1 MGKRQQQRL
10 MEDGGLSDSSNS
22 DNERYSAG
30 GSRSRSGRSNTEF
43 DTVLEDEANLVD
55 RSKSGRGY
63 GRTKEDAIYGV
74 FASDDSNPNGG
85 HSYTHQARRRAREH
99 APISFVKADKAVPDE
114 SMNKE
119 ARNSNEAD
127 CAVSD
132 SGKDSLGSS
141 DGNSPH
147 KTNDRHG
154 AYSDAMDISSNDG
167 GSAND
172 DDDDDDAEMHPGIGS
187 TASEVD
193 LGRKRDDKKSRDR
206 DDDDDRPSFEHICD
220 GNFNKADSNTKTP
233 TQFKSAPYH
242 QQPQHGAMSKSKTD
256 LPKKWERPD
265 KDFAKFERYTKGFG
279 SKMLAKM
286 GYVPGKGL
294 GSGGEGITAPI
305 DVKLRP
311 SGMGLGHGG
320 FDERTETVKR
330 EMEDKA
336 ENSNDARDQDP
347 SRPRKGGKE
356 EKRDGWKR
364 SSAGQKKSAKP
375 LFKTAQD
382 VLLEQASLNSS
393 KGESTIP
400 SAVQPTKIIDMTSKQ
415 PRVLTSMSQASQG
428 SASSIG
434 PNMSGRIFELRHNML
449 LITDLNRSDLL
460 HISSNIKIE
469 TSHKGRAE
477 SDIKSL
483 QVLVEDEK
491 LRLGRLERIR
501 ELVMKCRSISLS
513 NPVHTMD
520 MSDATN
526 SGLGVVERIYGPV
539 FEEMQREFM
548 PEYKQLGLDTLV
560 VSTLLPWFKAMLR
573 GWSVLE
579 NPSFGA
585 DVVKRWRSLLV
596 VDSISSNS
604 SSDTG
609 FLEQDDQT
617 GEHSGKATMT
627 PLESM
632 LYTVWLPR
640 VRQAVNNDWDVSR
653 PDEMIALLEAWYI
666 QSGESSRPNS
676 NRGSSSILPTW
687 LFQNIAHQLII
698 PKLMRAVE
706 EWEPRQRTSNNRNEM
721 MAHTWIHPWLPI
733 LGDLLDPLCVDVR
746 RKLESSWRDW
756 SPKDHSPLLV
766 IKSWISVFSKSDL
779 EHLLST
785 SIIPSLIVHLR
796 TEFTISPETQDLG
809 PLVEDV
815 FPWCHIISPPLF
827 SHLLATEFFA
837 PWCRVLWTWIASPG
851 ANLDEVSSWYISWK
865 RVFEEAEEGAM
876 KELPCIGEGWRTA
889 LDMMN
894 QGVTLRASGYAGG
907 AGARMPTLP
916 AFMNA
921 FNTSASITGNP
932 SSLASLET
940 TKTAAAFAA
949 TPQITFKDYI
959 ESVAADR
966 NLPFVPLNRDHPVSG
981 KPIYRLGKRL
991 MVYIENGVL
1000 FVPPAET
1007 PNNKNGGKSGGFEQA
1022 RRDWMHVSVED
1033 AMTMAAE
1040 T

>member
-1 MGKRQQQRL
+1 
-10 MEDGGLSDSSNS
+10 
-22 DNERYSAG
+22 
-30 GSRSRSGRSNTEF
+30 
-43 DTVLEDEANLVD
+43 
-55 RSKSGRGY
+55 
-63 GRTKEDAIYGV
+63 
-74 FASDDSNPNGG
+74 
-85 HSYTHQARRRAREH
+85 
-99 APISFVKADKAVPDE
+99 
-114 SMNKE
+114 
-119 ARNSNEAD
+119 
-127 CAVSD
+127 
-132 SGKDSLGSS
+132 
-141 DGNSPH
+141 
-147 KTNDRHG
+147 
-154 AYSDAMDISSNDG
+154 
-167 GSAND
+167 
-172 DDDDDDAEMHPGIGS
+172 
-187 TASEVD
+187 
-193 LGRKRDDKKSRDR
+193 
-206 DDDDDRPSFEHICD
+206 
-220 GNFNKADSNTKTP
+220 
-233 TQFKSAPYH
+233 
-242 QQPQHGAMSKSKTD
+242 
-256 LPKKWERPD
+256 
-265 KDFAKFERYTKGFG
+265 
-279 SKMLAKM
+279 
-286 GYVPGKGL
+286 
-294 GSGGEGITAPI
+294 
-305 DVKLRP
+305 
-311 SGMGLGHGG
+311 
-320 FDERTETVKR
+320 
-330 EMEDKA
+330 
-336 ENSNDARDQDP
+336 
-347 SRPRKGGKE
+347 
-356 EKRDGWKR
+356 
-364 SSAGQKKSAKP
+364 
-375 LFKTAQD
+375 
-382 VLLEQASLNSS
+382 
-393 KGESTIP
+393 
-400 SAVQPTKIIDMTSKQ
+400 
-415 PRVLTSMSQASQG
+415 MSQASQG

-666 QSGESSRPNS
+666 QSDVSLNLAGETGAQ
-676 NRGSSSILPTW
+676 GSLSAS
-687 LFQNIAHQLII
+687 
-698 PKLMRAVE
+698 
-706 EWEPRQRTSNNRNEM
+706 
-721 MAHTWIHPWLPI
+721 
-733 LGDLLDPLCVDVR
+733 GDQVVD
-746 RKLESSWRDW
+746 
-756 SPKDHSPLLV
+756 
-766 IKSWISVFSKSDL
+766 F
-779 EHLLST
+779 
-785 SIIPSLIVHLR
+785 
-796 TEFTISPETQDLG
+796 
-809 PLVEDV
+809 
-815 FPWCHIISPPLF
+815 
-827 SHLLATEFFA
+827 ATEFFA